1 MVSILLISKT
11 KFRRNFA
18 PINPHKV
25 EHEKSACTLKDTTN
39 AFLAHSLTSGESIFG
54 VGDMFK
60 TKFLS
65 ED

>member
-1 MVSILLISKT
+1 MLYFELYFFCIFNI
-11 KFRRNFA
+11 F
-18 PINPHKV
+18 
-25 EHEKSACTLKDTTN
+25 TLKDTTN
-39 AFLAHSLTSGESIFG
+39 AFLAHSLTNGESIFG